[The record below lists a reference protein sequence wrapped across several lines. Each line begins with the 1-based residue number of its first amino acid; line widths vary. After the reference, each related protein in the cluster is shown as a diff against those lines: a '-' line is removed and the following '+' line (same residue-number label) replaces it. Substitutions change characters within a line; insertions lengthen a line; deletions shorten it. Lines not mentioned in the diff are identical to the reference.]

1 MILPVFNQQ
10 YLISSNV
17 RIKNPRAFP
26 IKHLKVV
33 TIPLH
38 PLFDVAFYVDNKFCV
53 ENMHILEHMR
63 PKICIK
69 GSSKNYV
76 TARGGRGSTILLHI
90 VTYISGGRGVF

>member
-69 GSSKNYV
+69 GRLIFS
-76 TARGGRGSTILLHI
+76 
-90 VTYISGGRGVF
+90 